1 MEGWAYIS
9 HSYSVH
15 SLTFGWL
22 SSTTHLPST
31 RNLYSCL
38 PGLQFIKIKVSL
50 VPTRKRSSPSFPS
63 ILPCSSF
70 HSQKRIIAQWLESST
85 ALWLHDVLNLTSQQQ
100 RSITDH
106 HSLFDLEWTRNFMLH
121 KTYTRSTIVEKSWEL
136 FTSGI
141 FLFQLSQLPQM

>member
-1 MEGWAYIS
+1 MEGSAYLS
-9 HSYSVH
+9 HSSLVH

-31 RNLYSCL
+31 RNLYSCF

-50 VPTRKRSSPSFPS
+50 VPARKRSSSSFPS

-85 ALWLHDVLNLTSQQQ
+85 ALWLHDVLNLSSR

-106 HSLFDLEWTRNFMLH
+106 HSLFDLEWTRSFT